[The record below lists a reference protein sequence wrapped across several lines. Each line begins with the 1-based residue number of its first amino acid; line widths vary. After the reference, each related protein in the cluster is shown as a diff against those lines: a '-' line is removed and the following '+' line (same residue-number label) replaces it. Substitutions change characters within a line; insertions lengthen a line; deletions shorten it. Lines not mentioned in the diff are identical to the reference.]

1 MIRLGRRRRR
11 PGSAFTQAR
20 LRLTAWYAGLLLLVL
35 GTVGVLTV
43 VLMTQRLDDQVDS
56 ALRDEV
62 LAAAPRL
69 GQIVELG
76 GGAPLP
82 SVRPALPARAEEEAG
97 SEDDDHDDDGGTE
110 AHESGEHD
118 TGDGALRE
126 LAEHGQ
132 APTHQL
138 LLDIDG
144 RLLESTLTV
153 TTAPLSEAVRAA
165 AGGGVDRRTIRA
177 EGERIRVRTEQVSLG
192 GEAIGYVQAFRSLER
207 RDETAADLI
216 QIFLIAGGVA
226 GLGALGAGF
235 WLSGR
240 ALAPIQRNLEAQ
252 RRFVADAS
260 HELRTPIAVVQSSA
274 EVLLRHPGHTLA
286 EEQGVVEGIREE
298 AARMGALVRD
308 LLDLGTVDQVP
319 LTTRP
324 VDLRAIAVEAV
335 RAIEPQAQAA
345 AVSLSVEPGPA
356 VRAQG
361 DAAALS
367 QVVRI
372 LLDNAIKHTGPGT
385 QVRVPL
391 AAVGRTAELRVADDG
406 PGIPPADRA
415 RVFQRFARLDSAR
428 ARATGSSGLGLA
440 IARAI
445 VDRLGGHLEL
455 EASEEPGASFVI
467 RLPRA

>member
-1 MIRLGRRRRR
+1 MIRLGRRRR
-11 PGSAFTQAR
+11 PASAFTQAR
-20 LRLTAWYAGLLLLVL
+20 LRLTAWYAGLLLIVL

-82 SVRPALPARAEEEAG
+82 AVRPALPARADEQAG
-97 SEDDDHDDDGGTE
+97 AERDGHDDDGGTE

-118 TGDGALRE
+118 TAEGALAE

-165 AGGGVDRRTIRA
+165 AGGGVDLRTIRA

-192 GEAIGYVQAFRSLER
+192 GKAIGYVQAFRSLER
-207 RDETAADLI
+207 RDETAAGLI

-240 ALAPIQRNLEAQ
+240 ALAPIQRNVEAQ

-274 EVLLRHPGHTLA
+274 DVLLRHPERSLA
-286 EEQGVVEGIREE
+286 EERDVVEGIREE

-345 AVSLSVEPGPA
+345 AVSLTVEPGGA
-356 VRAQG
+356 VRAPG

-385 QVRVPL
+385 HVRVS
-391 AAVGRTAELRVADDG
+391 AAADGRTAELRVADDG
-406 PGIPPADRA
+406 PGIPSADRA
-415 RVFQRFARLDSAR
+415 RVFERFARLDTAR

>member
-1 MIRLGRRRRR
+1 MSRLGRRRPRR
-11 PGSAFTQAR
+11 GSAFTRAR

-35 GTVGVLTV
+35 ATVGASTV

-62 LAAAPRL
+62 RAAAARL
-69 GQIVELG
+69 GQLVELG

-82 SVRPALPARAEEEAG
+82 SVRPALPASAEEDAG
-97 SEDDDHDDDGGTE
+97 AEGDDHDDDGGTG
-110 AHESGEHD
+110 AHEGGEHD
-118 TGDGALRE
+118 TAEGALAE
-126 LAEHGQ
+126 LGEHGE

-138 LLDIDG
+138 LLDLDG

-153 TTAPLSEAVRAA
+153 PTTPLSAAVRAA
-165 AGGGVDRRTIRA
+165 AGAGVDRRTIDLGR
-177 EGERIRVRTEQVSLG
+177 ERIRVRTEQVSLD
-192 GEAIGYVQAFRSLER
+192 GEPIGYVQAFRSLER

-226 GLGALGAGF
+226 GLGAVGAGF

-240 ALAPIQRNLEAQ
+240 ALAPIRRNLEAQ

-260 HELRTPIAVVQSSA
+260 HELRTPIAVVQGSA
-274 EVLLRHPGHTLA
+274 DVLLRHPERSLA
-286 EEQGVVEGIREE
+286 EEREVVEGIRDE

-319 LTTRP
+319 LTTQP
-324 VDLRAIAVEAV
+324 VELRAIAVEAA

-345 AVSLSVEPGPA
+345 AVTLAVAPGAP
-356 VRAQG
+356 VRAPG
-361 DAAALS
+361 DAAMLS

-385 QVRVPL
+385 TVRVSV
-391 AAVGRTAELRVADDG
+391 AAAGRTAELRIADDG
-406 PGIPPADRA
+406 PGIPAADRA
-415 RVFQRFARLDSAR
+415 RVFERFARLDTAR
-428 ARATGSSGLGLA
+428 ARATGGSGLGLA

-445 VDRLGGHLEL
+445 VDRHAGSLAL
-455 EASEEPGASFVI
+455 EAPGEPGASFLM

>member
-1 MIRLGRRRRR
+1 MIRLSRRRR
-11 PGSAFTQAR
+11 PASAFTRAR

-35 GTVGVLTV
+35 ATVGALTV

-62 LAAAPRL
+62 RAAAPRL

-82 SVRPALPARAEEEAG
+82 AVRPALPARAEEDAG
-97 SEDDDHDDDGGTE
+97 AEDDDDDGGTE
-110 AHESGEHD
+110 THESGEHD

-132 APTHQL
+132 TPTHQL

-153 TTAPLSEAVRAA
+153 TTAPLRAAVRAA
-165 AGGGVDRRTIRA
+165 AGAGIDRRTIDIGR
-177 EGERIRVRTEQVSLG
+177 ERIRVRTEQVSLG

-207 RDETAADLI
+207 RDQTAADLI

-226 GLGALGAGF
+226 GLAAVGAGF

-240 ALAPIQRNLEAQ
+240 ALAPIRRNLEAQ

-274 EVLLRHPGHTLA
+274 DVLLRHPGHTLA

-335 RAIEPQAQAA
+335 NAIEPQAQAA
-345 AVSLSVEPGPA
+345 AVSLSVEPGGA
-356 VRAQG
+356 VRALG

-367 QVVRI
+367 QVARI

-385 QVRVPL
+385 QVRVSV
-391 AAVGRTAELRVADDG
+391 ATVGRTAELRVADDG
-406 PGIPPADRA
+406 PGIPAADRA
-415 RVFQRFARLDSAR
+415 RVFERFARLDAAR
-428 ARATGSSGLGLA
+428 ARASGSSGLGLA

-445 VDRLGGHLEL
+445 ADRLGGTLEL
-455 EASEEPGASFVI
+455 EASQEPGASFVI